1 MLGEST
7 QKSHMNPDARHSLGS
22 SSNPICRTARGVP
35 TRICQALDVDG
46 LLGPLCP
53 CGSDANY
60 RACCGPF
67 HHGELQA
74 RSAEELMRSRYS
86 AYACG
91 DADYLFRT
99 WHPRTR
105 PVEVVV
111 DPRTVWTGLEVI
123 DTVAGGPD
131 DDRGEVEFR
140 ARFESEG
147 RARSLHERSRFERRA
162 GRWFYV
168 DPVTEDV

>member
-1 MLGEST
+1 
-7 QKSHMNPDARHSLGS
+7 
-22 SSNPICRTARGVP
+22 
-35 TRICQALDVDG
+35 
-46 LLGPLCP
+46 
-53 CGSDANY
+53 
-60 RACCGPF
+60 
-67 HHGELQA
+67 
-74 RSAEELMRSRYS
+74 MRSRYS

-111 DPRTVWTGLEVI
+111 DPRTIWTGLEVI

-140 ARFESEG
+140 AVFESLG
-147 RARSLHERSRFERRA
+147 RAGSLHERSRFERRA

-168 DPVTEDV
+168 DPVTQDA